1 MMGKVRVWYVYLVSA
16 ITLQAL
22 TWAAINLLRNLTIPG
37 INAPVA
43 SIAFQISVIVITL
56 SLFLVHW
63 LWAQRSAARDPE
75 ERASLPRLLYLYIMM
90 TAFLAPLVNNAYG
103 LVRAF
108 LQLILGVAPSGYSWR
123 TPLSPSQSV
132 WYNLVPLIVLGLL
145 WFYHRRVRQGDEKVV
160 PQTEAAAIVRQ
171 LYLYLF
177 AAIGLGMSIVAVI
190 NLLEWL
196 LNQLFLID
204 KPVADAGRLFL
215 TAEAARLIVGLPL
228 WLIFWLAAQRLFY
241 GPDEQERE
249 SVVRKAYLYLLVFI
263 SVMAVVITVTVL
275 LSDILSRLLGLAG
288 SGGDLSLA
296 IALVVTFGSI
306 WAYHAYVLR
315 GDAAEAKG
323 QEEQA
328 LVRRIYLYL
337 TAGIGLAAVLTG
349 LVGDL
354 NVLIRA
360 MSTRAGLSPD
370 LREPLAYFTA
380 VLLAGLPLWL
390 INWRRIQQDVN
401 QEGPAGQAERRA
413 LVRRIYLY
421 FYLFVATMA
430 VLGSAIYILSQ
441 VVELILGARSSQ
453 FLLRDLG
460 QALAFI
466 IIAALVWLYHGSILR
481 RESRQA
487 KEEDAA
493 QLRSL
498 RVAVVDA
505 GDGHLGQALVE
516 QLQQQVPSAQVQPL
530 GLTPAAAAA
539 MNDASTEK
547 SIDEIL
553 AEAEVIVGPWNMAV
567 SGAAGGQISE
577 SIAHGITGSPAR
589 KVLIPVRDE
598 GWEWTGVERWKS
610 ESVVKEA
617 TNAVKQMAI
626 GQEVKTGRRNLALTI
641 VIVLVVLCILLT
653 VLPSVVSFLFFGW

>member
-1 MMGKVRVWYVYLVSA
+1 MGKVRLWYVYLVSA
-16 ITLQAL
+16 VTLQAL
-22 TWAAINLLRNLTIPG
+22 TWAAISLLRNLTIPG
-37 INAPVA
+37 IDAPVA

-56 SLFLVHW
+56 PLFLVHW
-63 LWAQRSAARDPE
+63 LWAQRSAAGDPE

-90 TAFLAPLVNNAYG
+90 TAFLAPLINNAYG
-103 LVRAF
+103 LVRA
-108 LQLILGVAPSGYSWR
+108 LLHLVLGVAPSGYSWR
-123 TPLSPSQSV
+123 TILTPGQSG
-132 WYNLVPLIVLGLL
+132 WYNLAPLIVLGLL
-145 WFYHRRVRQGDEKVV
+145 WFYHWRVRQGDEQVV
-160 PQTEAAAIVRQ
+160 PRTEAAAVVRQ

-196 LNQLFLID
+196 LGQLFLID
-204 KPVADAGRLFL
+204 RPVADAGRLFL
-215 TAEAARLIVGLPL
+215 AAEVARLIVGLPV

-263 SVMAVVITVTVL
+263 SVMAVVITATVV
-275 LSDILSRLLGLAG
+275 LSDILSRLLDLPG
-288 SGGDLSLA
+288 SGGDLRLA
-296 IALVVTFGSI
+296 IALVVTFGGI
-306 WAYHAYVLR
+306 WTYHAYILR
-315 GDAAEAKG
+315 RDAAEAEG
-323 QEEQA
+323 EEQQA

-360 MSTRAGLSPD
+360 MSARGGLSPD

-390 INWRRIQQDVN
+390 INWGRIQQAAN
-401 QEGPAGQAERRA
+401 KEGSAGQVERRA

-421 FYLFVATMA
+421 FYLFVATMTI
-430 VLGSAIYILSQ
+430 LGSAIFILSQ
-441 VVELILGARSSQ
+441 MVELILGARSSS

-466 IIAALVWLYHGSILR
+466 VIAALVWLYHGSILR

-493 QLRSL
+493 QLRPL
-498 RVAVVDA
+498 KVAVIDA
-505 GDGHLGQALVE
+505 GDGHLGQALIV

-530 GLTPAAAAA
+530 GLTPAAAAI
-539 MNDASTEK
+539 MNGDSPEK
-547 SIDEIL
+547 SAATIL
-553 AEAEVIVGPWNMAV
+553 AEAEVIIGPWHMAV
-567 SGAAGGQISE
+567 AGAAGGQVSE
-577 SIAHGITGSPAR
+577 SVAHSITSSPAC

-598 GWEWTGVERWKS
+598 GWNGSGLSAGNGTVSSRKQLPPSNKWPL
-610 ESVVKEA
+610 VK
-617 TNAVKQMAI
+617 
-626 GQEVKTGRRNLALTI
+626 R
-641 VIVLVVLCILLT
+641 
-653 VLPSVVSFLFFGW
+653 